1 MGQYYQFGYGVVEK
15 NLSQAIRN
23 YESAAADGHIESMN
37 ALGSLFF
44 NETKEFEQAFGWF
57 SKAAERGY
65 TRAITN
71 LGICFEL
78 GCGVEK
84 DWDQALKLY
93 SEGAEKGHL

>member
-1 MGQYYQFGYGVVEK
+1 
-15 NLSQAIRN
+15 
-23 YESAAADGHIESMN
+23 
-37 ALGSLFF
+37 LFF

-78 GCGVEK
+78 GCGIEK